1 MHFSFLNKKCFSLDI
16 VCISFNALV
25 KIAKAVKYKKKISFK
40 DNKSIPVFHL

>member
-1 MHFSFLNKKCFSLDI
+1 MIFLFLNKKCFSLDI

-25 KIAKAVKYKKKISFK
+25 KIAKAVKYKKISFK